1 MQPAVNIAD
10 VQVRHLRTAASGGI
24 EGHEQD
30 AMEGCQRCINKTWD
44 FLLAEY
50 WIRRLLCNQFYDSV
64 AQIESPRSD
73 WWGPKTRAGLTPNCW
88 IQRTVATPCNGM
100 RS

>member
-30 AMEGCQRCINKTWD
+30 AMEGCQRCINKTCD

-50 WIRRLLCNQFYDSV
+50 WIRRLLCNQFLRFGCAD
-64 AQIESPRSD
+64 
-73 WWGPKTRAGLTPNCW
+73 
-88 IQRTVATPCNGM
+88 
-100 RS
+100 